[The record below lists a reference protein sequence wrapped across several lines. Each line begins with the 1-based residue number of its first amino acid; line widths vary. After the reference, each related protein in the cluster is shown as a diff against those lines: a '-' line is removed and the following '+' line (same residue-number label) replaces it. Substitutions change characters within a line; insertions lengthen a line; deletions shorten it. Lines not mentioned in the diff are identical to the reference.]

1 MTWKWTYNISTNLS
15 CYQIYEYFEFSLKD
29 GFNLFLVKQSD
40 NVIRNSYEYRFG
52 ILIQS
57 LDTK

>member
-1 MTWKWTYNISTNLS
+1 MTYNTSTNLS

-29 GFNLFLVKQSD
+29 DFNLFLVKQSD

-52 ILIQS
+52 IFIQS